1 MMQDNFKNEKLDLK
15 NRRLLI
21 VYVVM
26 AVIIIFYVTRL
37 FEIQILDGEAYL
49 ASADENRI
57 TVVRDQTKRGVIY
70 DRNGVVLAKNIPTYD
85 IVIVP
90 AELSSRS
97 EERRVGKEC
106 RSRWSPYH

>member
-37 FEIQILDGEAYL
+37 FEIQILDAGI
-49 ASADENRI
+49 R
-57 TVVRDQTKRGVIY
+57 
-70 DRNGVVLAKNIPTYD
+70 
-85 IVIVP
+85 
-90 AELSSRS
+90 
-97 EERRVGKEC
+97 
-106 RSRWSPYH
+106 

>member
-57 TVVRDQTKRGVIY
+57 TVVRDQTKRGVI
-70 DRNGVVLAKNIPTYD
+70 
-85 IVIVP
+85 
-90 AELSSRS
+90 
-97 EERRVGKEC
+97 
-106 RSRWSPYH
+106 

>member
-1 MMQDNFKNEKLDLK
+1 MQDNFKNEKLDLK

-90 AELSSRS
+90 AELPEDEGDNLADRKS
-97 EERRVGKEC
+97 VV
-106 RSRWSPYH
+106 

>member
-37 FEIQILDGEAYL
+37 FEIQILDGEA
-49 ASADENRI
+49 
-57 TVVRDQTKRGVIY
+57 
-70 DRNGVVLAKNIPTYD
+70 
-85 IVIVP
+85 
-90 AELSSRS
+90 
-97 EERRVGKEC
+97 
-106 RSRWSPYH
+106 

>member
-37 FEIQILDGEAYL
+37 F
-49 ASADENRI
+49 
-57 TVVRDQTKRGVIY
+57 
-70 DRNGVVLAKNIPTYD
+70 
-85 IVIVP
+85 
-90 AELSSRS
+90 
-97 EERRVGKEC
+97 
-106 RSRWSPYH
+106 